1 MILNYATSKDSA
13 VDLSM
18 DAWIAKLGEGKKSTQ
33 QLQTELLESTT
44 DSIDEMKQKLAERLK
59 EASKEESA
67 DGTASTN
74 TDETT
79 VTDDIKDPSE
89 VTAEDLQSPI
99 DIKL

>member
-1 MILNYATSKDSA
+1 MKAKKVHSNYKQNCSKVQQIL
-13 VDLSM
+13 
-18 DAWIAKLGEGKKSTQ
+18 
-33 QLQTELLESTT
+33 
-44 DSIDEMKQKLAERLK
+44 LAEILK
-59 EASKEESA
+59 EASKEEST